1 MCPTISHRLTLA
13 TICGE
18 KVLVTAG
25 GTVEPIDAVRYIT
38 NRSSGKMGYALAGEF
53 RRRGATVTVIR
64 GAVDPRLTG
73 SLEGITEI
81 SALSA
86 EEMGRAVMTAAVD
99 HDIIVMAA
107 AVADYTPAEVSPG
120 KLKKRTTT

>member
-1 MCPTISHRLTLA
+1 M
-13 TICGE
+13 
-18 KVLVTAG
+18 LVTAG